1 MDEYKDPFF
10 AVIRCEMCIN
20 PVTNFVVGLC
30 SRCEKMWT
38 TKRLEH
44 MVPISNNRI
53 KAAIVASLETDAT
66 MDPTFQ
72 AAMTN
77 AKMKKAQKNA
87 LFQKIR
93 GQFAGT
99 VLTVDEDSKMAVPCK
114 TEDNYWYI
122 PEVMDKDLRKFQRNV
137 DLLADMVPDRSRSPT
152 DEDITDQDTEDSSC
166 ARVTPNI
173 PKNI

>member
-1 MDEYKDPFF
+1 MDKKKDPFF

-30 SRCEKMWT
+30 SRCEKTWT
-38 TKRLEH
+38 TKRLEN
-44 MVPISNNRI
+44 MVSNNRI
-53 KAAIVASLETDAT
+53 KAPIVASFHETDAT

-87 LFQKIR
+87 LFLKIR
-93 GQFAGT
+93 GQFAST
-99 VLTVDEDSKMAVPCK
+99 VLTVDEDSKMAVPYK
-114 TEDNYWYI
+114 TEDNYWDI
-122 PEVMDKDLRKFQRNV
+122 PEVMDKPFRKFHRNV
-137 DLLADMVPDRSRSPT
+137 DLLADMVPDRSRSST

-166 ARVTPNI
+166 ARVTPNT
-173 PKNI
+173 PKKI